1 MPFLVAN
8 GMVGLKE
15 VMDGVK
21 ATTGKREI
29 MNLKHLVFIII
40 FHHYSSIAILVMA
53 FISLFIKL
61 LATHLFSGIF
71 FICIFCSSL
80 F

>member
-1 MPFLVAN
+1 MCLKFVFWASDIIFIVPFLVAN

-40 FHHYSSIAILVMA
+40 MFHHYSSMPY
-53 FISLFIKL
+53 
-61 LATHLFSGIF
+61 
-71 FICIFCSSL
+71 
-80 F
+80 